1 MNLIAQMHSFVIS
14 LKLLKIDGHQ
24 IVVIQ
29 RHVSIKEI
37 IQAPTENA
45 RLKLAYKKIES
56 VQWVFFWD
64 NYQEEEELNT

>member
-1 MNLIAQMHSFVIS
+1 MSLIAQMNSYVIS

-29 RHVSIKEI
+29 RLGSIKEI

-45 RLKLAYKKIES
+45 K
-56 VQWVFFWD
+56 
-64 NYQEEEELNT
+64 